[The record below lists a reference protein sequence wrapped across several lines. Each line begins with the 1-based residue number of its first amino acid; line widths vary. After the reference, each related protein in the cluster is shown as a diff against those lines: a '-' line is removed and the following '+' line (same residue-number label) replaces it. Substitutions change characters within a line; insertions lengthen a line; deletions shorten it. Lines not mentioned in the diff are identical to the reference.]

1 MMEVLHSGCST
12 AGGEGDVEEECI
24 WKERISYKIIGLHS
38 GCSMAGGEGDVEV
51 VVYKEG
57 ENKLQDS
64 NNNNNSSNNIL
75 Y

>member
-1 MMEVLHSGCST
+1 MACASGNVEEAEYQEERITSKMMEV
-12 AGGEGDVEEECI
+12 
-24 WKERISYKIIGLHS
+24 LHS

-64 NNNNNSSNNIL
+64 NNNSSNNIL

>member
-1 MMEVLHSGCST
+1 
-12 AGGEGDVEEECI
+12 
-24 WKERISYKIIGLHS
+24 
-38 GCSMAGGEGDVEV
+38 MAGGEGDVEV

-64 NNNNNSSNNIL
+64 NNNSSNNIL

>member
-12 AGGEGDVEEECI
+12 SGGEGDVEE
-24 WKERISYKIIGLHS
+24 
-38 GCSMAGGEGDVEV
+38 